1 MQAAITNNLG
11 LRSPNHKNTDSN
23 ISAGFKAIE
32 KEVIKKPDIIE
43 IDKNRVNFNSQT
55 NTANRVRNDTDDEND
70 NNSDIVNVSEQIK

>member
-11 LRSPNHKNTDSN
+11 LRSTNHKNNDSN